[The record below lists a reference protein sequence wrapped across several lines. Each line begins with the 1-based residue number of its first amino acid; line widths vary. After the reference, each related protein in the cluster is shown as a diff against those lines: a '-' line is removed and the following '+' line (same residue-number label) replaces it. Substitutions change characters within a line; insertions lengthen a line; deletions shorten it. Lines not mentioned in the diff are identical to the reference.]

1 MLEDKIEKV
10 CLENLKHKRGHSGGT
25 LTALQ
30 KPGFSITFLVS
41 GWFCEVGGCGKKGAV
56 KEFIKISN
64 VQEEAKHTEKGLL
77 DILVVL
83 LN

>member
-1 MLEDKIEKV
+1 MI
-10 CLENLKHKRGHSGGT
+10 S
-25 LTALQ
+25 
-30 KPGFSITFLVS
+30 FLSPQS
-41 GWFCEVGGCGKKGAV
+41 GWFCEVGGCGKKEAV

-64 VQEEAKHTEKGLL
+64 VQEEAEHTEKGLL